1 MFNKTVEHSSD
12 SIFKRREPLE
22 ASPMAARRRT
32 EINLEIHRR
41 TTLYSH
47 QIALREWCE
56 GCQAQSVWLTPEGVA
71 ATTALSARQVYRYAE
86 MGQAIFT
93 ETLQGTLF
101 VCVRCLEQLTHTAPT
116 PALPPASPVVSAA
129 AVNPLR
135 GLLHWLD
142 ADEDKAAEEYLHI
155 HQRLT
160 QYFQKHDPAQAT
172 ELADEVLQRVTQ
184 QLQREHGAPTLFQ
197 GSNCLSYCY
206 GIARNVLRELF
217 RQAKRSPVVP
227 LEDTGISLQI
237 ACLAAP
243 SDQSEPDEQ
252 ERRFALLEQGLAA
265 LTTEQRALVL
275 QYYDRE
281 GRDRT
286 QARRALAAQL
296 GISENALRVRLC
308 HIRRQL
314 AEHLRASR

>member
-1 MFNKTVEHSSD
+1 
-12 SIFKRREPLE
+12 
-22 ASPMAARRRT
+22 MAARRRT

-41 TTLYSH
+41 TTLYSR
-47 QIALREWCE
+47 QIALREWCT

-71 ATTALSARQVYRYAE
+71 ATTALSARQVYRYVE

-93 ETLQGTLF
+93 ETQQGTLF
-101 VCVRCLEQLTHTAPT
+101 VCVRCLEMAQTPT
-116 PALPPASPVVSAA
+116 LLPASPAVPLAA
-129 AVNPLR
+129 TNPLR

-172 ELADEVLQRVTQ
+172 ELADEVLQRVTL
-184 QLQREHGAPTLFQ
+184 QLQREHGAPALFQ

-206 GIARNVLRELF
+206 GVARNVLRELF
-217 RQAKRSPVVP
+217 RQAKRIPVVP

-243 SDQSEPDEQ
+243 SNQSAPDEQ

-314 AEHLRASR
+314 AEHLRASQ